1 MTERKSRLLLTA
13 VRKDK
18 LVQQLKIQNINRM
31 LCPLL
36 PPTPHLFH
44 RRARLRFYLVLYG
57 ELPKN
62 MTAFSQAPIKIQFF
76 YHCDRVNN
84 TGLLLCP
91 TTNFRDSPRVFSSHS
106 KDWFRCEV
114 FFHYTEQ
121 HPFDM
126 KALPF
131 SKP

>member
-36 PPTPHLFH
+36 PPPPPHLFH
-44 RRARLRFYLVLYG
+44 RRARLRFYLVPYG

-91 TTNFRDSPRVFSSHS
+91 TTNFRDSPRVFLKPFQGLVQVRS
-106 KDWFRCEV
+106 
-114 FFHYTEQ
+114 FFPLHRTT
-121 HPFDM
+121 PI
-126 KALPF
+126 
-131 SKP
+131 